1 MTNITGIAASRRR
14 SLTSGLA
21 AIFCLGLLGAGLA
34 SSIKDDEQVILFPT
48 FAFEDNSSSWTGH
61 IRGWV
66 YEPETGNARNRLAR
80 ALETLIARRFSLP
93 KEELQ
98 QEAAEPGSP
107 FAQRAG
113 MFLVDN
119 ERDKRLSVTIAGQTV
134 DMGRS
139 EKNGHFEGE
148 VKLPA
153 AAGRPGDWIE
163 VRALTR
169 PGDTRVFAGRVQLI
183 PRTGISVISDI
194 DDTIKLSQVR
204 DKVELGLN
212 TFFRDFR
219 ATPGM
224 AALYKHWGSAGDVV
238 FHYVSGSPFQLYP
251 DLVDFARKDGFPEGS
266 FHLRKFRLKDRSVA
280 EFFGDPLAFK
290 LGVIRP
296 ILGQF
301 RERRFILVGDSGEQD
316 PEVYAQLAAEFPNV
330 AAILIRDVTNE
341 GLDSPRYAKL
351 FSKLPASVERRVFRD
366 TKELD
371 DFKPR

>member
-21 AIFCLGLLGAGLA
+21 AIFCLCLLGAGLA
-34 SSIKDDEQVILFPT
+34 SPVNVDEQVILFPT
-48 FAFEDNSSSWTGH
+48 FAFEESSTSWTGH
-61 IRGWV
+61 IRGWI
-66 YEPETGNARNRLAR
+66 YEPETGRVRNQLAPV
-80 ALETLIARRFSLP
+80 LETLIDQRFRLSREDQRR
-93 KEELQ
+93 
-98 QEAAEPGSP
+98 EAAASRSP
-107 FAQRAG
+107 FARRAD

-119 ERDKRLSVTIAGQTV
+119 ERGQRLPVTIAGQTV
-134 DMGRS
+134 VLGRS

-169 PGDTRVFAGRVQLI
+169 SGDTRVFTGRVQLI

-194 DDTIKLSQVR
+194 DDTIKHSQVR
-204 DKVELGLN
+204 DKVQLGLN

-219 ATPGM
+219 ATQGM
-224 AALYKHWGSAGDVV
+224 AALYKRWESAGDVV

-266 FHLRKFRLKDRSVA
+266 FHLRKFRLKDRSLT

-296 ILGQF
+296 IMGQF
-301 RERRFILVGDSGEQD
+301 RERRFILVGDSGEKD
-316 PEVYAQLAAEFPNV
+316 PEVYAQLASELPNV

-341 GLDSPRYAKL
+341 DLDSPRYAKL

>member
-1 MTNITGIAASRRR
+1 MRNITGIAASRRR

-21 AIFCLGLLGAGLA
+21 AIFCLCLLGAGLA
-34 SSIKDDEQVILFPT
+34 SSIKDDEWVILFPT

-61 IRGWV
+61 IRGWS
-66 YEPETGNARNRLAR
+66 YEPETGSARNRLAR
-80 ALETLIARRFSLP
+80 ALETLIAQRFSLSR
-93 KEELQ
+93 ELQ
-98 QEAAEPGSP
+98 REAAESGSP
-107 FAQRAG
+107 FAQRAA

-119 ERDKRLSVTIAGQTV
+119 ERGKHLSVTIAGQTV
-134 DMGRS
+134 ALGRS

-153 AAGRPGDWIE
+153 AAGRPGGWIE

-169 PGDTRVFAGRVQLI
+169 PGDTRVLAGRVQLI
-183 PRTGISVISDI
+183 PRTGISVISDV
-194 DDTIKLSQVR
+194 DDTIKHSQVR
-204 DKVELGLN
+204 DKVQLGLN

-224 AALYKHWGSAGDVV
+224 AALYKRWESAGDVV

-266 FHLRKFRLKDRSVA
+266 FHLRKFRLKDGSVA

-290 LGVIRP
+290 LGAIRP
-296 ILGQF
+296 IMGQF

-316 PEVYAQLAAEFPNV
+316 PAVYAQLASEFPNV

-371 DFKPR
+371 DFKLR

>member
-1 MTNITGIAASRRR
+1 MANITEIAASRRR

-21 AIFCLGLLGAGLA
+21 AIFCLCLLGAGLA

-48 FAFEDNSSSWTGH
+48 FAFEDNSSSWTGN
-61 IRGWV
+61 IRGWI
-66 YEPETGNARNRLAR
+66 YEPETGTARNQLAR
-80 ALETLIARRFSLP
+80 TLETLIAKRFSLSR
-93 KEELQ
+93 ELQ
-98 QEAAEPGSP
+98 RRAAESGSP
-107 FAQRAG
+107 FAQRAD

-134 DMGRS
+134 TLGGS

-194 DDTIKLSQVR
+194 DDTIKHSQVR
-204 DKVELGLN
+204 DKVQLGLN

-224 AALYKHWGSAGDVV
+224 AALYKRWGSAGDVV

-266 FHLRKFRLKDRSVA
+266 FHLRKFRLKDGSVA

-296 ILGQF
+296 IMGQF

-316 PEVYAQLAAEFPNV
+316 PAVYARLASEFPNV
-330 AAILIRDVTNE
+330 AAILIRNVTNE
-341 GLDSPRYAKL
+341 DLDSPRYAKL

>member
-1 MTNITGIAASRRR
+1 MANITGIAASRRR
-14 SLTSGLA
+14 FLMSGLA
-21 AIFCLGLLGAGLA
+21 AICCLCLLGAGLA
-34 SSIKDDEQVILFPT
+34 SSIEDDEQVILFPA
-48 FAFEDNSSSWTGH
+48 FAFEGNSSWTGH
-61 IRGWV
+61 IRGWI
-66 YEPETGNARNRLAR
+66 YEPETGTARNQLAR
-80 ALETLIARRFSLP
+80 ALEALIAQRFSLSR
-93 KEELQ
+93 ELQ
-98 QEAAEPGSP
+98 RRAAESRSP
-107 FAQRAG
+107 FSQRAD

-134 DMGRS
+134 ALGQS

-153 AAGRPGDWIE
+153 AAGRPGGWIE
-163 VRALTR
+163 VRALTQ

-194 DDTIKLSQVR
+194 DDTIKHSQVR
-204 DKVELGLN
+204 DKVQLGLN

-219 ATPGM
+219 AAPGM
-224 AALYKHWGSAGDVV
+224 AALYKRWGSAGNVV

-251 DLVDFARKDGFPEGS
+251 DLADFARKDGFPEGS
-266 FHLRKFRLKDRSVA
+266 FHLRKFRLKDGSVA

-296 ILGQF
+296 IMGQF

-316 PEVYAQLAAEFPNV
+316 PAVYAQLASEFPNV

-351 FSKLPASVERRVFRD
+351 FSKLPARVERRVFRD

-371 DFKPR
+371 GFKPR